1 MSVSNFSDSIGTDI
15 KPYVCRLKQ
24 ILIPSTVS
32 LCITLWRQAI
42 NYLMK
47 WKNYFLRYGIGCDS
61 QLIELQ
67 NVIPVAVTSSAVVS
81 ENNYEYIG
89 EVRGAVKAVGN
100 AKDFNG
106 AVNYS
111 NTSRPI
117 SVNFGVLGGLN
128 ERNLLKWHFFCNFAA
143 HNSA

>member
-1 MSVSNFSDSIGTDI
+1 MNEKTIFSVMALVATHNLSSC
-15 KPYVCRLKQ
+15 K
-24 ILIPSTVS
+24 
-32 LCITLWRQAI
+32 
-42 NYLMK
+42 M
-47 WKNYFLRYGIGCDS
+47 
-61 QLIELQ
+61 
-67 NVIPVAVTSSAVVS
+67 VIPVAVTSSAVVF

-128 ERNLLKWHFFCNFAA
+128 ELNLLKWHFFCNFAT
-143 HNSA
+143 HNNA

>member
-1 MSVSNFSDSIGTDI
+1 MKKLFSPLWHWLRLTTCRVAKCYPCSSNS
-15 KPYVCRLKQ
+15 
-24 ILIPSTVS
+24 
-32 LCITLWRQAI
+32 
-42 NYLMK
+42 
-47 WKNYFLRYGIGCDS
+47 
-61 QLIELQ
+61 
-67 NVIPVAVTSSAVVS
+67 SSAVVS